1 MMLNKVSTSTGAQ
14 LKMKQLITESQARMS
29 EDDMEFEVSNI
40 NLHKPHDNLVKNF
53 SQKYIKSGMGVV
65 TGTDIMAV
73 NNQAM
78 NSDLDEG
85 YRNSPNSF
93 NQNQHFISQ
102 AYSILG
108 RNSQLAP
115 NISNIENSI
124 KKVKVKQS
132 ELQSG

>member
-1 MMLNKVSTSTGAQ
+1 MLNKVSTSTGAQ

>member
-1 MMLNKVSTSTGAQ
+1 MLNKVSTSTGAQ
-14 LKMKQLITESQARMS
+14 LKIKQLITESQARMS